1 MPKALEKKKK
11 KKQWLKIN
19 EKSQIK
25 SIADHKKKLV
35 ESNAFIKKMIMV
47 LKTNYFW
54 IKKNFMTNFLMK
66 GIMK

>member
-11 KKQWLKIN
+11 RLKIK
-19 EKSQIK
+19 EKNQIK
-25 SIADHKKKLV
+25 LIADHKKQLV
-35 ESNAFIKKMIMV
+35 ESNAFVKKMIMV

-54 IKKNFMTNFLMK
+54 IKRNFMTNFLMK

>member
-1 MPKALEKKKK
+1 MPKALEKKK